1 MEVID
6 GFESWRMTEG
16 FEEWSVPSRLQPRPE
31 DFPFDVDWTVSATV
45 GLRAHVPPDA
55 FTAQTLGALRVGHGV
70 AISDDLVLT
79 IGYLVTEAEQ
89 VWLQTHEGRVVAGHV
104 LGFDAVTGFGLVR
117 PLGSLGVPALEIG
130 DSRQVMTGDKMI
142 LAGGGLARRSITAQ
156 LVARHEFAGY
166 WEYVLDEALFTAP
179 GHPLWSGA
187 ALIGP
192 TGKLVGVG
200 SLQMLQE
207 SANGRASRINM
218 VVPIELLPPVLD
230 ELVLGGRQS
239 ARPWLGVLAEEI
251 SGRVVIVG
259 ATKNGP
265 ADRADLAQGD
275 IVLAVDGEE
284 VTTLA
289 DFYRA
294 IWALGPAGVD
304 VPLTLARDGDVFPMV
319 VRSRDRRAFL
329 KAPKMH

>member
-1 MEVID
+1 MEAID
-6 GFESWRMTEG
+6 GFESVCMSDV

-31 DFPFDVDWTVSATV
+31 DFPFDVDWTVSSTV
-45 GLRAHVPPDA
+45 SLRAHVPPDA
-55 FTAQTLGALRVGHGV
+55 FTAQTLGTLRVGHGV
-70 AISDDLVLT
+70 AISEDLVLT

-89 VWLQTHEGRVVAGHV
+89 VWLQTGEGRVVAGHA
-104 LGFDAVTGFGLVR
+104 LGFDPITGFGLVR
-117 PLGSLGVPALEIG
+117 SLSPLGVPALELG
-130 DSRQVMTGDKMI
+130 DSHEVLSGDKLI
-142 LAGGGLARRSITAQ
+142 LAGGGLATRSISAQ

-166 WEYVLDEALFTAP
+166 WEYVLDDALFTSP

-192 TGKLVGVG
+192 TGKLVGIG

-207 SANGRASRINM
+207 TSNGRASRINM
-218 VVPIELLPPVLD
+218 VVPIELLKPILND
-230 ELVLGGRQS
+230 LIDGGRQS
-239 ARPWLGVLAEEI
+239 ARPWLGVLSEEI

-259 ATKNGP
+259 CSKNGP

-275 IVLAVDGEE
+275 IILEVDGEE
-284 VTTLA
+284 ISTLA
-289 DFYRA
+289 EFYRA
-294 IWALGPAGVD
+294 VWALGPAGVD

-329 KAPKMH
+329 KTPKMH